1 MVATTERQKS
11 GNVKHNLPEKK
22 KLDQLKNK
30 TIAWGKSGNNY

>member
-22 KLDQLKNK
+22 KLTQLK
-30 TIAWGKSGNNY
+30 TESIAWGRFGNI